1 VCSFRY
7 CASTPPE
14 GHEHAGNSR
23 RKVPVS
29 GGSGKPEEEGG
40 FTVAAGVQNNNYWSG
55 TSNANNTDNAWNV
68 NMNNGNVNN
77 NNKTNNNYVWPV
89 RGGEQRFSAPEPF
102 ATAGVRSA
110 AAASRLAGKAAPRRS
125 AAACPDSTCLFRHA
139 PQGCGFSCGL
149 AAYPAP
155 EYPLFKPEAVFTAY
169 RRCRRRKRNTINAQR
184 FEAGLEDQ
192 IFTLSRKLGA
202 GTYHPGRSVVFM
214 VNKPKRREIFA
225 ADFSDRVVHH
235 LLVDELEP
243 EWEKRF
249 IYDSYACRKEKG
261 THKAV
266 EQLRSFCRKVTNNN
280 TRCAW
285 YLQLDIRGFFINID
299 RRILFDRLAAFESDP
314 LRLDLIRRLV
324 FHEPV
329 ENCIFKGCTKE
340 DGLALPA
347 HKTLFHA
354 KPFKGLPI
362 GNLTSQFFANVYLD
376 MLDQFIKRRMGVRYY
391 VRYCDDFILL
401 SDSPEQLKRQEAE
414 IETFLRT
421 QLRLELNPKRKLRRI
436 SDGIDF
442 LGYIVRPDYLLVRR
456 RAVNGLRERLT
467 SVCGEKKDIRLPK
480 NEAQGEWSGAD
491 NLPVPPAPAT
501 GAIFYSVGADGGRA
515 CCGGAERV
523 VIRHDG
529 ETIQKVSAWL
539 NSYHGHFRLAS
550 SHRLQASF
558 LTHYPWIEDWFY
570 PQPPFYQKHPPPVC
584 ALRFAK
590 QVGWYRRQFPGHLL
604 CIRLGKGFRLYP
616 ANEQQQRVLDLFG
629 FPCNLPPSM
638 EQGLRNRLWNTA
650 VPVAWIERTEK
661 FNGFVYERQLKEEW
675 KLRET

>member
-1 VCSFRY
+1 MCSFRY

-110 AAASRLAGKAAPRRS
+110 AAASRLAGKAALRRPS
-125 AAACPDSTCLFRHA
+125 SACPDSTCLFRHA

-149 AAYPAP
+149 AGYPAP
-155 EYPLFKPEAVFTAY
+155 AYPLFKPEAVFTAY

-192 IFTLSRKLGA
+192 LFTLSRKLGA
-202 GTYHPGRSVVFM
+202 GTYQPGRSVVFM

-249 IYDSYACRKEKG
+249 IYDSYACRREKG

-266 EQLRSFCRKVTNNN
+266 ERLQSFCRKVTNNN
-280 TRCAW
+280 TRRAY

-299 RRILFDRLAAFESDP
+299 RRILFERLAAFESDP

-401 SDSPEQLKRQEAE
+401 SESPEQLKRQEGE

-467 SVCGEKKDIRLPK
+467 
-480 NEAQGEWSGAD
+480 A
-491 NLPVPPAPAT
+491 
-501 GAIFYSVGADGGRA
+501 VGADCGRTFPSPEDLGHRPRLQLPA
-515 CCGGAERV
+515 REELHSQGAERV
-523 VIRHDG
+523 AVWHDR

-550 SHRLQASF
+550 SYRLQASF

-570 PQPPFYQKHPPPVC
+570 PHPPFYQKHPSPVS
-584 ALRFAK
+584 ALRFAA
-590 QVGWYRRQFPGHLL
+590 QVNWYRKQFPGHLL
-604 CIRLGKGFRLYP
+604 CIQLGKGFRLYP
-616 ANEQQQRVLDLFG
+616 ANEQQQGMLNLFG

-638 EQGLRNRLWNTA
+638 EQVLRNRLWSVA
-650 VPVAWIERTEK
+650 FPVAWIERTEN

-675 KLRET
+675 KTQGDAK